1 MHNNLPFKPLLIT
14 VALASLFPMGV
25 ASASTYG
32 IHAHSQDLIIEDQ
45 NTFENVDYG
54 VAAENGHTATI
65 NSAGDL
71 TFTVKK
77 AGAYIKKDTTGS
89 VIINAGNT
97 LTINGSD
104 NKSVAGLSVESKT
117 GSYYNNLL
125 RVAGK
130 NIILDTKSNETARGI
145 YAKSR
150 SDSSVKLQTDVNV
163 ELAAAET
170 LQISSD
176 GSNFS
181 FGIAAEGAKTAV
193 DVQAKDLSISSIGS
207 KAYGVKTKRNAEV
220 NIAADDV
227 VIDVKNQAD
236 KATAETYGLFVEA
249 GSSGYERDSSI
260 SISNANTVKISAVSS
275 GASAIKTAAIRGTIG
290 SESGTAIINLAAK
303 DIQLTAAGSEAAGVE
318 VVYDGKVNIGNEF
331 TNSIT
336 IASLDASAKADVPV
350 TNVFK
355 GLQAYGKDENDI
367 SEINLTAASI
377 NIDAQAKS
385 DAVGIHAASNSLI
398 NVGDGRSNV
407 SIRAVSTDAQ
417 KAIGV
422 WVFSNEFK
430 GGNSTIVPKK
440 AGEVNLNG
448 ETISI
453 YAEGGSDVRAVQ
465 VASNQMD
472 PEKKA
477 TLNIKGRAVNIE
489 ARSTIEGVKSMG
501 LSVMSTGMVN
511 IEGNTVITA
520 DHTVITADH
529 ALLARGDASIE
540 INKDGK
546 YSTQINGDV
555 VFDYDAETS
564 GTGVNANVD
573 VTLAGANSYWI
584 GNTVVAWAGL
594 PDNVES
600 DKLTVTDMKL
610 TVKNGAQWTPTAI
623 VSTDPTAQN
632 GQRAVALNS
641 LVLDNGVVNITDKSV
656 NATVEKLSGSGT
668 VRLATDLTA
677 DEGQQ
682 AGTFTVDSAD
692 ADSSLTVKLANEDLT
707 KDLTSDDV
715 TSDQAKQLL
724 GNVAAEGVETTMK
737 VDEGMYNEGFII
749 DSEAKV
755 HSTGPNSVMQS
766 TLELA
771 TIAPL
776 ALNRILTNDVHKRMG
791 NIRSMKQTSG
801 AWARY
806 DGGRLSAESGL
817 ENDFH
822 TIQVGVD
829 TVPTAGAPRFGVAFS
844 YTMSDA
850 DYRRGKADM
859 DVYSLAAYGLWMG
872 ENGQF
877 ADVVARLGTA
887 KTDMTVDGNKKGS
900 MDNIVTALSGEFG
913 WRFDLSKSFYLEP
926 QVELAYTHVDADVLS
941 LSDGS
946 TYRFDDAD
954 SLMGRAGFAFGMRCP
969 ENGSTAYLRVSAV
982 HEFLGDNA
990 VIGGNGKVYD
1000 IDGKDTWVEYGLGA
1014 NFNLTDSTYVWADV
1028 ERTSGGYLDED
1039 WRATV
1044 GVRHAF

>member
-25 ASASTYG
+25 ANASTYG
-32 IHAHSQDLIIEDQ
+32 IHANSQDLIIEDQ

-117 GSYYNNLL
+117 GSDYNNLL

-236 KATAETYGLFVEA
+236 KATAETYGLLVEA

-275 GASAIKTAAIRGTIG
+275 GASAIKTAAIRGTID

-318 VVYDGKVNIGNEF
+318 VVYGGKVNIGNEF

-430 GGNSTIVPKK
+430 
-440 AGEVNLNG
+440 
-448 ETISI
+448 
-453 YAEGGSDVRAVQ
+453 
-465 VASNQMD
+465 
-472 PEKKA
+472 
-477 TLNIKGRAVNIE
+477 E
-489 ARSTIEGVKSMG
+489 A
-501 LSVMSTGMVN
+501 L
-511 IEGNTVITA
+511 
-520 DHTVITADH
+520 
-529 ALLARGDASIE
+529 
-540 INKDGK
+540 
-546 YSTQINGDV
+546 
-555 VFDYDAETS
+555 
-564 GTGVNANVD
+564 
-573 VTLAGANSYWI
+573 
-584 GNTVVAWAGL
+584 
-594 PDNVES
+594 
-600 DKLTVTDMKL
+600 
-610 TVKNGAQWTPTAI
+610 
-623 VSTDPTAQN
+623 QN
-632 GQRAVALNS
+632 PHL
-641 LVLDNGVVNITDKSV
+641 
-656 NATVEKLSGSGT
+656 
-668 VRLATDLTA
+668 
-677 DEGQQ
+677 
-682 AGTFTVDSAD
+682 
-692 ADSSLTVKLANEDLT
+692 
-707 KDLTSDDV
+707 
-715 TSDQAKQLL
+715 
-724 GNVAAEGVETTMK
+724 
-737 VDEGMYNEGFII
+737 
-749 DSEAKV
+749 
-755 HSTGPNSVMQS
+755 
-766 TLELA
+766 
-771 TIAPL
+771 
-776 ALNRILTNDVHKRMG
+776 
-791 NIRSMKQTSG
+791 
-801 AWARY
+801 
-806 DGGRLSAESGL
+806 
-817 ENDFH
+817 
-822 TIQVGVD
+822 
-829 TVPTAGAPRFGVAFS
+829 
-844 YTMSDA
+844 
-850 DYRRGKADM
+850 
-859 DVYSLAAYGLWMG
+859 
-872 ENGQF
+872 
-877 ADVVARLGTA
+877 
-887 KTDMTVDGNKKGS
+887 
-900 MDNIVTALSGEFG
+900 
-913 WRFDLSKSFYLEP
+913 
-926 QVELAYTHVDADVLS
+926 
-941 LSDGS
+941 
-946 TYRFDDAD
+946 
-954 SLMGRAGFAFGMRCP
+954 
-969 ENGSTAYLRVSAV
+969 
-982 HEFLGDNA
+982 
-990 VIGGNGKVYD
+990 
-1000 IDGKDTWVEYGLGA
+1000 
-1014 NFNLTDSTYVWADV
+1014 
-1028 ERTSGGYLDED
+1028 
-1039 WRATV
+1039 
-1044 GVRHAF
+1044 